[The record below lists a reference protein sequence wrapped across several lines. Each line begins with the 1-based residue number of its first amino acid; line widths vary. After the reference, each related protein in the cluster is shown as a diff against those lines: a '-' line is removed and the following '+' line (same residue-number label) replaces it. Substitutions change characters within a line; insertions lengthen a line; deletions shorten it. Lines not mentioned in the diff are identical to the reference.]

1 MRDRKPYLLN
11 IRFYTL
17 VLRFGDGSS
26 FVSFSPVI
34 ILNTY
39 PVSFMNV
46 VLCFVAR
53 L

>member
-1 MRDRKPYLLN
+1 MTASPIYLM
-11 IRFYTL
+11 RFYTV
-17 VLRFGDGSS
+17 VLRFRDGSS
-26 FVSFSPVI
+26 FVSFSPAI
-34 ILNTY
+34 ILNAS